1 MFANTFAVLFNASIT
16 TINDDNYSRYIVYI
30 FRDIASDIWKIRRDG
45 YHTVVNIN
53 ECAGNLIMKVYYTRV
68 GERRRMFGEISR
80 TGKDRLNV
88 KGGGNERIGIWAE
101 LVVEYYRLNG
111 NQESR

>member
-1 MFANTFAVLFNASIT
+1 MIIILDISCIYFETSHRTSGKFVEMDIT
-16 TINDDNYSRYIVYI
+16 L
-30 FRDIASDIWKIRRDG
+30 
-45 YHTVVNIN
+45 NIN

-88 KGGGNERIGIWAE
+88 KGGGGNERIGIWAE

>member
-1 MFANTFAVLFNASIT
+1 M
-16 TINDDNYSRYIVYI
+16 YI

-88 KGGGNERIGIWAE
+88 KEGGGNERIGIWAE